1 MAVPAGK
8 IGRSREEPSMEE
20 VNGAF
25 EEKKRRK
32 GGKRLMQPEKA
43 EKAPK
48 APRAEKPPRVPRETS
63 GKAGK
68 VVGIVAGVLVAAYL
82 GLGLWASAS
91 HKIYPNVMMGDTNY
105 GGMTEQQVAEQLKA
119 SVAQAKGAGVDFVL
133 PDGTEVAH
141 VSLDEMPEYVDFDGL
156 AKHIYNVYGCNDSFL
171 TAGAKYL
178 RALFKPQ
185 DAAATVSMVY
195 SSEQLDGLASRVCS
209 EIECA
214 PVEFAIN
221 VTEDGKVSVTKP
233 MDGRAATDTAKDQI
247 SVYLNGA
254 YLSGGDPSEIVLAPA
269 SEGGVYD
276 VIPAQPVDLSAQ
288 REAVIGQKVNAT
300 YDKETGAV
308 TPGHAGVEFTLSDLE
323 SAYDTAAAGQTVEL
337 PNATVQVPDVTAEQL
352 QKVLFRDVLSSYT
365 TKVGGA
371 SGRRANVKLTASRI
385 NGYIMNAG
393 ETMKYGPLV
402 TPFTAANGYSTA
414 PGYLQGKTVD
424 MVGGGACQASSTLYA
439 AALYANL
446 EIVQR
451 TNHGFASDYIGLGLD
466 ATVAQGGPEFEFRN
480 NTNYPIKMVAE
491 YYESGGKNYL
501 KISLLGTKVDDTYV
515 KIKTDV
521 LETIPFSE
529 QIVET
534 DELAPGERKVE
545 QTAYTGYKVK
555 TYRNVYSGD
564 GKLISSTFEASSN
577 YKARDRI
584 VLVGKSA
591 ATTPTDPG
599 TVTPVD
605 PGTTTPTDPTMPV
618 DPGTTTPTDPTTPVD
633 PGTTTDPGTATDPG
647 TTTEPPVEQEKPGW
661 LDPHR

>member
-1 MAVPAGK
+1 
-8 IGRSREEPSMEE
+8 MEE

-68 VVGIVAGVLVAAYL
+68 VVGIVAGMLVAAYL
-82 GLGLWASAS
+82 GLGVWASAS

-254 YLSGGDPSEIVLAPA
+254 YLSGGDPSEIVLEPA

-276 VIPAQPVDLSAQ
+276 VIPAQEVNLSAQ

-337 PNATVQVPDVTAEQL
+337 PNATVQAPDVTAEQL

-480 NTNYPIKMVAE
+480 NTNYPIKVVAE

-591 ATTPTDPG
+591 ATTPVDPG
-599 TVTPVD
+599 TTTPVD
-605 PGTTTPTDPTMPV
+605 PGTTTPTDPTTPV

>member
-1 MAVPAGK
+1 
-8 IGRSREEPSMEE
+8 MEE
-20 VNGAF
+20 MNGAF
-25 EEKKRRK
+25 EKKKNRK

-43 EKAPK
+43 PK
-48 APRAEKPPRVPRETS
+48 APGERRGRAEKEPRVPRETS
-63 GKAGK
+63 GKKPGK
-68 VVGIVAGVLVAAYL
+68 VIGVIVLVLALAYL
-82 GLGLWASAS
+82 GLCAWAKVDD
-91 HKIYPNVMMGDTNY
+91 KIAPNTYFAGVNY
-105 GGMTEQQVAEQLKA
+105 GGMTP
-119 SVAQAKGAGVDFVL
+119 AQARSELQSRLDRAQGATVSFVL
-133 PDGTEVAH
+133 PDGTKVT
-141 VSLDEMPEYVDFDGL
+141 DL
-156 AKHIYNVYGCNDSFL
+156 ALGTISVNADVEDIAGSI
-171 TAGAKYL
+171 GAKGYHGFL
-178 RALFKPQ
+178 MGGVYYAKTLFSGGAEIE
-185 DAAATVSMVY
+185 DLSYDGDFAAAAQTVRAAI
-195 SSEQLDGLASRVCS
+195 DCD
-209 EIECA
+209 

-221 VTEDGKVSVTKP
+221 VTENGQVSIRKP
-233 MDGRAATDTAKDQI
+233 MDGRRAVAADGEDPVIA
-247 SVYLNGA
+247 LLRNA
-254 YLSGGDPSEIVLAPA
+254 YFSGGEPSEITLEPA
-269 SEGGVYD
+269 DGENGGVYE
-276 VIPAQPVDLSAQ
+276 VVSAEPVDLSAQ
-288 REAVIGQKVNAT
+288 REAVVGQKVNAS
-300 YDKETGAV
+300 YDKATGMIV
-308 TPGHAGVEFTLSDLE
+308 PGHAGVEFTLSDLE
-323 SAYDTAAAGQTVEL
+323 SAYNAAAAGETVDL
-337 PNATVQVPDVTAEQL
+337 PNATVEAPDVTAEQL
-352 QKVLFRDVLSSYT
+352 QKVLFRDVLSTYT

-385 NGYIMNAG
+385 TGYILNSG

-402 TPFTAANGYSTA
+402 TPFTAANGYSPA

-466 ATVAQGGPEFEFRN
+466 ATVAEGGPEFEFRN
-480 NTNYPIKMVAE
+480 NTNYPIKVVAE
-491 YYESGGKNYL
+491 YYASGGKNYL
-501 KISLLGTKVDDTYV
+501 KVSLLGTKVDDTYV

-564 GKLISSTFEASSN
+564 GTLISSTFEASSN

-599 TVTPVD
+599 TTPVD
-605 PGTTTPTDPTMPV
+605 PGTTTPTDPGDTGTV
-618 DPGTTTPTDPTTPVD
+618 DPGSTTD
-633 PGTTTDPGTATDPG
+633 PGTTTDSGTVTDPG
-647 TTTEPPVEQEKPGW
+647 TATEPPVEQEKPEW

>member
-1 MAVPAGK
+1 MD
-8 IGRSREEPSMEE
+8 EM
-20 VNGAF
+20 NGAF

-43 EKAPK
+43 AKAAK
-48 APRAEKPPRVPRETS
+48 EPRAEKPPRVPRETS
-63 GKAGK
+63 GKTGK
-68 VVGIVAGVLVAAYL
+68 VVGIVAGVLVVAYL
-82 GLGLWASAS
+82 GLGAWASAS

-141 VSLDEMPEYVDFDGL
+141 VSLDAMPEYVDFDGL

-185 DAAATVSMVY
+185 DAAQVVDAAYSPDLMENLVDTVCDSINC
-195 SSEQLDGLASRVCS
+195 D
-209 EIECA
+209 

-233 MDGRAATDTAKDQI
+233 QNGRATTDTAKDQI
-247 SVYLNGA
+247 GVYLNGA
-254 YLSGGDPSEIVLAPA
+254 YLSGGDPSEIVLEPA

-276 VIPAQPVDLSAQ
+276 VIPAQEVDLSAQ

-323 SAYDTAAAGQTVEL
+323 SAYNAAAAGETVDL
-337 PNATVQVPDVTAEQL
+337 PNATVETPDVTAEQL
-352 QKVLFRDVLSSYT
+352 QKVLFRDVLSTYT
-365 TKVGGA
+365 TK
-371 SGRRANVKLTASRI
+371 
-385 NGYIMNAG
+385 
-393 ETMKYGPLV
+393 
-402 TPFTAANGYSTA
+402 
-414 PGYLQGKTVD
+414 
-424 MVGGGACQASSTLYA
+424 VGGGACQASSTLYA

-480 NTNYPIKMVAE
+480 NTNYPIKVVAE
-491 YYESGGKNYL
+491 YYASGGKNYL
-501 KISLLGTKVDDTYV
+501 KVSLLGTKVDDTYV

-577 YKARDRI
+577 YKARNRI

-591 ATTPTDPG
+591 AVTPTDPI
-599 TVTPVD
+599 T
-605 PGTTTPTDPTMPV
+605 PV

-633 PGTTTDPGTATDPG
+633 PGTTTNPGTTTDPGVTDPG
-647 TTTEPPVEQEKPGW
+647 TTTEPPVEQEKPSW
-661 LDPHR
+661 LDTGLDR

>member
-1 MAVPAGK
+1 MNE
-8 IGRSREEPSMEE
+8 ID
-20 VNGAF
+20 GAF
-25 EEKKRRK
+25 TEKKRRK

-43 EKAPK
+43 AKAPK
-48 APRAEKPPRVPRETS
+48 EPRAEKPPRVPRETS

-68 VVGIVAGVLVAAYL
+68 VIAAAAGVLAAAYL
-82 GLGLWASAS
+82 GFGAWASAG
-91 HKIYPNVMMGDTNY
+91 HKIYPNVMMGDVNY
-105 GGMTEQQVAEQLKA
+105 GGMTQQQVAEQLRA
-119 SVAQAKGAGVDFVL
+119 SAARAKGASVDFVL

-141 VSLDEMPEYVDFDGL
+141 VALDEMPETVDFDGL
-156 AKHIYNVYGCNDSFL
+156 AKSISNVYGCNDGFL

-178 RALFKPQ
+178 RALFRPQ
-185 DAAATVSMVY
+185 DAAATVSMAY
-195 SSEQLDGLASRVCS
+195 SSGQLDGLASRVCG
-209 EIECA
+209 EIDCA

-233 MDGRAATDTAKDQI
+233 MDGRATTDTAKDQI

-254 YLSGGDPSEIVLAPA
+254 YLSGGDPSEIVLTPA

-288 REAVIGQKVNAT
+288 REAIIGQKVNAS

-308 TPGHAGVEFTLSDLE
+308 IPGHAGVDFALADLE
-323 SAYDTAAAGQTVEL
+323 SAYDAAAAGQTVEL
-337 PNATVQVPDVTAEQL
+337 SDATVEAPDITAEQL
-352 QKVLFRDVLSSYT
+352 EKVLFRDVLSTYT

-385 NGYIMNAG
+385 TGYILNSG

-480 NTNYPIKMVAE
+480 NTMYPIKVIAE
-491 YYESGGKNYL
+491 YYTSGGKDFL
-501 KISLLGTKVDDTYV
+501 KITLRGTKVDDTYV

-521 LETIPFSE
+521 LETIPFTE
-529 QIVET
+529 EIVET

-577 YKARDRI
+577 YKARNRI
-584 VLVGKSA
+584 VLVGKA
-591 ATTPTDPG
+591 AA
-599 TVTPVD
+599 VA
-605 PGTTTPTDPTMPV
+605 
-618 DPGTTTPTDPTTPVD
+618 PTDPTTPVD
-633 PGTTTDPGTATDPG
+633 PGTTTDPTAPVDPGTSTDPG

-661 LDPHR
+661 LDTGLDR